1 MLVHD
6 RVYDPILTRMQA
18 LFPKRSDL
26 ALDRI
31 ERLLAA
37 LGHPENQLPPI
48 VHIAG
53 TNGKGSTLAYLRA
66 IAEAAGMRVHVYTS
80 PHLVRFNERIRVA
93 GELIGDTEL
102 ARILEECER
111 VNAGQPITFFEI
123 TNAAAFLAFAR
134 HKADLCL
141 LETGLGG
148 RYDSTNVVRNPAL
161 TLITTISYDH
171 ESWLGDTLAEIAGN
185 KAGIIKRGV
194 PCIASAQDPEAL
206 AVIAAAAHEMDAP
219 LSVEGTDWTAVES
232 PRGMRFERWRKAME
246 LPRPV
251 LPGAH
256 QIGNAGLALAA
267 VFTLNEAGVL
277 PFALTERAIATGLT
291 HAEWPARL
299 QHLTRGPLVEA
310 LPKGWE
316 LWLDGAHN
324 PAAAQV
330 LARMALE
337 WATASPRLP
346 LDLVVGMLDTK
357 DARRFFAPFAGVAR
371 AVRTVAIP
379 GDPHAVPAE
388 ALAATALSA
397 GVPAQA
403 SPSLAAALADLARA
417 PGPARALITG
427 TLRLAGTVLAENG

>member
-1 MLVHD
+1 VHD
-6 RVYDPILTRMQA
+6 RAYDPILTRLQG
-18 LFPKRSDL
+18 LHPKRIDL

-37 LGHPENQLPPI
+37 LDHPERKIAPV

-66 IAEAAGMRVHVYTS
+66 IAEAAALRVHVYTS

-93 GELIGDTEL
+93 GSLIGDQEL
-102 ARILEECER
+102 AAILEECER
-111 VNAGQPITFFEI
+111 VNAGRPITFFEI
-123 TNAAAFLAFAR
+123 TNTAAFLAFAR
-134 HKADLCL
+134 HPADLCL

-148 RYDSTNVVRNPAL
+148 LYDSTNVVEKPAL
-161 TLITTISYDH
+161 TLITTISFDH
-171 ESWLGDTLAEIAGN
+171 EAWLGDTLAEIAHN
-185 KAGIIKRGV
+185 KAGIIKPGA
-194 PCIASAQDPEAL
+194 PCISSAQAPEAL
-206 AVIAAAAHEMDAP
+206 AVIAARAHELNAP
-219 LSVEGTDWTAVES
+219 LWVEGVDWSASETAT
-232 PRGMRFERWRKAME
+232 GMRFERWRKAMD

-267 VFTLNEAGVL
+267 VFALNERGVL
-277 PFALTERAIATGLT
+277 PHTLTERAIANGLM

-299 QHLTRGPLVEA
+299 QRLKRGPLIDA
-310 LPKGWE
+310 LPKEWE

-330 LARMALE
+330 LARMAE
-337 WATASPRLP
+337 NWAMATPRLP

-357 DARRFFAPFAGVAR
+357 DARRFFAPFAGLVR
-371 AVRTVAIP
+371 NVRTVSVP
-379 GDPHAVPAE
+379 RDPHGVPAE
-388 ALAATALSA
+388 SLAATAMSA

-403 SPSLAAALADLARA
+403 AASVEAALADLARA
-417 PGPARALITG
+417 PGPARVLITG
-427 TLRLAGTVLAENG
+427 TLRLAGAVLAENG